1 MKICILAPRFPMP
14 ECGGDV
20 LRINYIARH
29 LKAQGHQV
37 MLVSYTEGPPDLE
50 AAKQVY
56 DKIYTVEHSKMATF
70 FYSVLFML
78 TGRPVQCGYYYSSA
92 YNKLFKR
99 VVETDKPD
107 MYVAHLLRMVPFL
120 ENAKLQEK
128 SIVEMTDALSKTYA
142 MSNEAKGNTLLRN
155 VYKIEKH
162 LIAKYEQ
169 YVIKHYPKVV
179 LVSQSDIDFLR
190 NSMGDQSATS
200 LVLHTNGVECIPIAN
215 HQIDTRKICFI
226 GHMQSL
232 PNQDAVIHFINDIFP
247 LILAKKPDV
256 KFYVV
261 GAHPP
266 KTIQKLDNG
275 KNVFVTGFVDDLNK
289 FVSDSCFAVAP
300 VQIAA
305 GIQNKV
311 LVAMANAIPVVLT
324 PLIANAIPELQ
335 DGKNCFIRND
345 AQSFADIC
353 IELLD
358 NQQLRNS
365 IREQGRKTVI
375 EHYSWEEKLRGY
387 EQLSPFLGQANAAE

>member
-1 MKICILAPRFPMP
+1 M
-14 ECGGDV
+14 
-20 LRINYIARH
+20 LRINYIARY
-29 LKAQGHQV
+29 LKAQGHQLI
-37 MLVSYTEGPPDLE
+37 LVSYTEGAPDLE
-50 AAKQVY
+50 AAKEVY
-56 DKIYTVEHSKMATF
+56 DKIYTVEHRKMPTI

-78 TGRPVQCGYYYSSA
+78 MGRPIQCGYYYSQA
-92 YNKLFKR
+92 YNKLFKQ
-99 VVETDKPD
+99 VIKTEKPD
-107 MYVAHLLRMVPFL
+107 MYISHLLRMVPFL

-128 SIVEMTDALSKTYA
+128 SIVEMTDALSKTYSLA
-142 MSNEAKGNTLLRN
+142 TGAKGNAMLRN
-155 VYKIEKH
+155 IYMIERS

-179 LVSQSDIDFLR
+179 LVSQSDIEFLR
-190 NSMGDQSATS
+190 SSIGDWSIKS
-200 LVLHTNGVECIPIAN
+200 LELHTNGVEYLPQIN

-232 PNQDAVIHFINDIFP
+232 QNQDAVIHFVNDVFP
-247 LILAKKPDV
+247 LILAKKPDM

-275 KNVFVTGFVDDLNK
+275 KNIFVTGFVDDLNK
-289 FVSDSCFAVAP
+289 FVSDSCLAVAP

-324 PLIANAIPELQ
+324 PLIANAIPELH
-335 DGKNCFIRND
+335 DGENCFIRDD

-358 NQQLRNS
+358 NQQLRDS
-365 IREQGRKTVI
+365 IRKQGRKTVI
-375 EHYSWEEKLRGY
+375 EHYSWNEKLKGY
-387 EQLSPFLGQANAAE
+387 EL

>member
-14 ECGGDV
+14 ECGGDL

-29 LKAQGHQV
+29 LKTQGHQLI
-37 MLVSYTEGPPDLE
+37 LVSYTEGLPDID
-50 AAKQVY
+50 AAKEVY
-56 DKIYTVEHSKMATF
+56 DKIYTVEHRKMATL
-70 FYSVLFML
+70 FYSALFML
-78 TGRPVQCGYYYSSA
+78 TGRPIQCGYYYSSA
-92 YNKLFKR
+92 YNKLFKQ
-99 VVETDKPD
+99 VVKTEKPD
-107 MYVAHLLRMVPFL
+107 MYVSHLLRMVPFL
-120 ENAKLQEK
+120 ENSKLQEK

-142 MSNEAKGNTLLRN
+142 LATGAKGNALLRN
-155 VYKIEKH
+155 VYKIEKY

-169 YVIKHYPKVV
+169 YVIKRYPKVV

-190 NSMGDQSATS
+190 SSIGNLQTKS
-200 LVLHTNGVECIPIAN
+200 LELHTNGVEYLSQIN

-232 PNQDAVIHFINDIFP
+232 QNQDAVIHFVNDIFP
-247 LILAKKPDV
+247 LILAKKPDM

-266 KTIQKLDNG
+266 KNIQKLDNG
-275 KNVFVTGFVDDLNK
+275 KNIFVTGFVDDLNK
-289 FVSDSCFAVAP
+289 FVSDSCLAVAP

-324 PLIANAIPELQ
+324 SLIAKAIPELH
-335 DGKNCFIRND
+335 DGKNCFIRD
-345 AQSFADIC
+345 DDQSFADIC

-358 NQQLRNS
+358 NQQLRDS

-375 EHYSWEEKLRGY
+375 EHYSWEEKLKGY
-387 EQLSPFLGQANAAE
+387 EI